1 MKKIIL
7 ATLFAFVA
15 ITAPAQTG
23 DTIKTLAPVVI
34 LTDTLDS
41 YEIGGVKYYLIATVL
56 DSIYS
61 NIRLVADQVQSEN
74 PQTPIEW
81 VLILVKLLTSGVL
94 ASLFA
99 ASVRGYKAVKE
110 LIGTLPRGEWVV
122 LLTSLLLGFGWL
134 YLDTK
139 LVNFEFIEL
148 FNRVSGVFFVA
159 IVAWRAGLSRLFP
172 KKPEP
177 EPARP

>member
-1 MKKIIL
+1 MKKFIL
-7 ATLFAFVA
+7 AALFAFVA
-15 ITAPAQTG
+15 ITAPAQTP
-23 DTIKTLAPVVI
+23 DTVKTLAPVVI

-41 YEIGGVKYYLIATVL
+41 YTIGGEKYYLIATVL
-56 DSIYS
+56 DSIYT
-61 NIRLVADQVQSEN
+61 NFRLVADQVQAEN

-81 VLILVKLLTSGVL
+81 VLILIKLLTSGVL

-99 ASVRGYKAVKE
+99 AGVRGYNALKQ
-110 LIGTLPRGEWVV
+110 LLGSLPRGEWVV
-122 LLTSLLLGFGWL
+122 VLTSLLLGFGWL

-139 LVNFEFIEL
+139 LVDFQFIEL
-148 FNRVSGVFFVA
+148 FHRVSGVFFVA
-159 IVAWRAGLSRLFP
+159 IVAWRAGLNRLFP